1 MGLPEIPL
9 HTKAAVG
16 KPSQGVWIMSNNPLD
31 GKRILAVDDEPDIL
45 ETLEDLLPMCELV
58 KASSFEQAKRLL
70 ETRNFD
76 IAILDIMGVGG
87 YGLLEIAKKKGIP
100 AVMLTA
106 HALTPGSI
114 VKSIKEGAA
123 SYVPKEELNNI
134 ESFLI
139 DVLKSKKEGVN
150 PWESWEERLPSSYF
164 EKRFG
169 AAWKNKNKDFWDT
182 FKSSIR
188 SRKEKDEPGK

>member
-1 MGLPEIPL
+1 MPD
-9 HTKAAVG
+9 
-16 KPSQGVWIMSNNPLD
+16 NPLN

-45 ETLEDLLPMCELV
+45 ETLEDLLPMCEII
-58 KASSFEQAKRLL
+58 KAFSFEQARRLL
-70 ETRNFD
+70 ETRDFD
-76 IAILDIMGVGG
+76 LAVLDIMGVGG

-123 SYVPKEELNNI
+123 SYVPKEELHNI

-150 PWESWEERLPSSYF
+150 PWDAWEERLPSSYF

-169 AAWKNKNKDFWDT
+169 AAWKDKDKDFWDT
-182 FKSSIR
+182 FNAGLR
-188 SRKEKDEPGK
+188 ARKKKDESETA

>member
-1 MGLPEIPL
+1 MP
-9 HTKAAVG
+9 K
-16 KPSQGVWIMSNNPLD
+16 SPLD
-31 GKRILAVDDEPDIL
+31 GKRVLAVDDEPDIL

-70 ETRNFD
+70 ETREFD

-134 ESFLI
+134 ESFLT
-139 DVLKSKKEGVN
+139 DVLAARKEGTN
-150 PWESWEERLPSSYF
+150 PWKSWEEKLPSSYF
-164 EKRFG
+164 ERRFG
-169 AAWKNKNKDFWDT
+169 AAWKDKDRDFWDT
-182 FKSSIR
+182 FRSSVR
-188 SRKEKDEPGK
+188 SRKEKDKPGA

>member
-1 MGLPEIPL
+1 MP
-9 HTKAAVG
+9 
-16 KPSQGVWIMSNNPLD
+16 NNPLD

-58 KASSFEQAKRLL
+58 KAFSFEQAKRLL
-70 ETRNFD
+70 ETQDFD
-76 IAILDIMGVGG
+76 VAVLDIMGVGG
-87 YGLLEIAKKKGIP
+87 YGLLEIANKKGIP
-100 AVMLTA
+100 AIMLTA

-123 SYVPKEELNNI
+123 SYVPKEELHNI

-139 DVLKSKKEGVN
+139 DVLKSKKEGGDSWAA
-150 PWESWEERLPSSYF
+150 WEARLPSSYF

-169 AAWKNKNKDFWDT
+169 AAWKDKDKAFWDT
-182 FKSSIR
+182 FKAGLR
-188 SRKEKDEPGK
+188 SRKNKDECETA